1 MTRTPTPGSDGP
13 GYAAAGGPDERASR
27 ASALALTAL
36 LGVLLMVRGTIA
48 NSPGL
53 WIDEGF
59 SLAHARGSFAQLW
72 TEGWRLES
80 SPPLYYSLLRAWT
93 GLVGQSEVAA
103 RLLSVLLTG
112 VSALFVHRA
121 ARVLAGPIAAGVAVL
136 TWMLPALAF
145 EYSIEIRPYALLMVF
160 VAGSVFALARVL
172 VAHRE
177 RRIGTASAALRA
189 VAPVVLA
196 GTAAFYT
203 HTTAFACLVG
213 LAAAALYHGWR
224 TRAGA
229 GFFAVWLGGC
239 GALALL
245 CAPHVVVALGVL
257 DSNRA
262 GLAWIP
268 SSFDPRHL
276 LLVGRHLVLG
286 QIYWNTLLLTLLAAA
301 VYVGLAVLAWR
312 CRARTE
318 VIAIGV
324 VLPVVGF
331 LALWVA
337 GMSQPILMAR
347 TVLWLWVPLA
357 VLVGCA
363 AADLDWRRPVPR
375 AAAVAAVLLAA
386 ATTVGYLEDR
396 PHQRPWHAAL
406 VALEARIQPGDGVLL
421 LDSEVGCVLDRYAG
435 PALRA
440 APRARLHLGRFQR
453 FWSGQRLNLGC
464 NDLPLVGASAIGHL
478 NGSADWVLTGDERQR
493 NDLARL
499 LEHERGRLEVV
510 DRIVIGRYPAAT
522 RIVDLSRQPPGSS
535 PR

>member
-1 MTRTPTPGSDGP
+1 MTRAPTPGPGGP
-13 GYAAAGGPDERASR
+13 GIASGAAVDERSGRARTILAAGVV
-27 ASALALTAL
+27 
-36 LGVLLMVRGTIA
+36 GVLLVLRGVLA
-48 NSPGL
+48 DQPAL

-59 SLAHARGSFAQLW
+59 SLYHARGPLGHLW
-72 TEGWRLES
+72 TDGWRLES
-80 SPPLYYSLLRAWT
+80 SPPTYYSVLRAWSVLA
-93 GLVGQSEVAA
+93 GDSETAA
-103 RLLSVLLTG
+103 RLLSLLLTA
-112 VSALFVHRA
+112 VAALFVHRA
-121 ARVLAGPIAAGVAVL
+121 ARVLAGPTAAAVAVVV
-136 TWMLPALAF
+136 WMLPALAF
-145 EYSIEIRPYALLMVF
+145 EYSLEIRPYALLMVF
-160 VAGSVFALARVL
+160 VAGAVSALAHAL

-177 RRIGTASAALRA
+177 RRIGDARAAVRA

-196 GTAAFYT
+196 GAAAFYT
-203 HTTAFACLVG
+203 HTTAFACLAG

-229 GFFAVWLGGC
+229 GFFAAWLGGC
-239 GALALL
+239 VALALL

-276 LLVGRHLVLG
+276 ALVARHLVLG
-286 QIYWNTLLLTLLAAA
+286 QIYWSTPLMLALAAA
-301 VYVGLAVLAWR
+301 VYAGLAVLAWR
-312 CRARTE
+312 CRERTE
-318 VIAIGV
+318 VIAIGA

-331 LALWVA
+331 LALWFA
-337 GMSQPILMAR
+337 GASQPILMAR

-363 AADLDWRRPVPR
+363 AAGLDWRRPAPW
-375 AAAVAAVLLAA
+375 AAAVAVVLLAGA
-386 ATTVGYLEDR
+386 STTGYLQDR

-406 VALEARIQPGDGVLL
+406 VELESRIKPGDGVLL
-421 LDSEVGCVLDRYAG
+421 LDSEVGCVVDRYAG
-435 PALRA
+435 PALRE
-440 APRARLHLGRFQR
+440 APRARLHLGQFQR

-493 NDLARL
+493 NDLERL
-499 LEHERGRLEVV
+499 LAHERGRLEVV
-510 DRIVIGRYPAAT
+510 ERIVIGRYPTAT
-522 RIVDLSRQPPGSS
+522 RIVDLRRRPAGSS

>member
-1 MTRTPTPGSDGP
+1 MTAVIG
-13 GYAAAGGPDERASR
+13 
-27 ASALALTAL
+27 AL
-36 LGVLLMVRGTIA
+36 LVLRGA
-48 NSPGL
+48 VAGSPGL

-59 SLAHARGSFAQLW
+59 SLAHARSPFVQLW

-80 SPPLYYSLLRAWT
+80 SPPVYYTLLWMWT
-93 GLVGQSEVAA
+93 GLVGHSEVAA

-112 VSALFVHRA
+112 VGALFVHRA
-121 ARVLAGPIAAGVAVL
+121 ARVLAGPTAAALAVVA
-136 TWMLPALAF
+136 WMLPALAF

-160 VAGSVFALARVL
+160 VAGAVFALARAL

-177 RRIGTASAALRA
+177 RRIADATAALRA

-229 GFFAVWLGGC
+229 GFFAAWLGGC
-239 GALALL
+239 VALALL

-276 LLVGRHLVLG
+276 AMVGRHLVLG
-286 QIYWNTLLLTLLAAA
+286 QIYWDTLLMTLLAAV
-301 VYVGLAVLAWR
+301 VYVGLAALAWR
-312 CRARTE
+312 CRARSE
-318 VIAIGV
+318 VVAIGV
-324 VLPVVGF
+324 VLPLVGF
-331 LALWVA
+331 VALWVA

-347 TVLWLWVPLA
+347 TVLWLWVPFA
-357 VLVGCA
+357 VLAGCA
-363 AADLDWRRPVPR
+363 AAGLDWRRPAPR

-386 ATTVGYLEDR
+386 ATTAGYLEDR

-406 VALEARIQPGDGVLL
+406 VELEARIKPGDGVLL

-435 PALRA
+435 PALNA
-440 APRARLHLGRFQR
+440 APQARLHLGRFQT

-478 NGSADWVLTGDERQR
+478 NGAADWVLTGDERQR
-493 NDLARL
+493 NDLERL
-499 LEHERGRLEVV
+499 LARERGRLEVL
-510 DRIVIGRYPAAT
+510 DRIVIGRYPTAT
-522 RIVDLSRQPPGSS
+522 RIVDLSRRPPGST